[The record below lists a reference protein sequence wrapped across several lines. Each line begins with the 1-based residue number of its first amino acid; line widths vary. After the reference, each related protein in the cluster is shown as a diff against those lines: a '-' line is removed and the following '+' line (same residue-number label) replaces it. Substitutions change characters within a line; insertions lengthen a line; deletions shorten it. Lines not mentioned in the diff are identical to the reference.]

1 MAKKR
6 PAFSPGF
13 YNWTKEDYHKISW
26 CINNG
31 IACCVVPARK
41 ADVGGYDFCIEIKV
55 KDKVSYSPPY
65 TKDQASLKQKEFY
78 HYYKNKYDKNI

>member
-1 MAKKR
+1 MAKRRKT
-6 PAFSPGF
+6 SPDPTFWEKKDFEAIAWCHNNKITMCVIPGSMCDRRGDF
-13 YNWTKEDYHKISW
+13 Y
-26 CINNG
+26 
-31 IACCVVPARK
+31 
-41 ADVGGYDFCIEIKV
+41 IEIKV